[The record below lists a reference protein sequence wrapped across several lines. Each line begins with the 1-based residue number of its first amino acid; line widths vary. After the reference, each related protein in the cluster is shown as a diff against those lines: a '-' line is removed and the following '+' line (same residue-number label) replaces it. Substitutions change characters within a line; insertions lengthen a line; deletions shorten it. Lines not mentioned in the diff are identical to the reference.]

1 MIDIGSLY
9 TRIEADTSSLNKA
22 ETDIESFAKRAGKY
36 LAGIFTLNL
45 LKNTI
50 RDVTMAT
57 ARFDT
62 LGVVMEVVG
71 KNAGY
76 SAKETA
82 KYEQEL
88 RKTGISMTS
97 ARETLT
103 KMSQA
108 QIDLSKSSEL
118 ARIAQDAAVI
128 GNINSSEAFER
139 MIMGIRSGE
148 IEILRTIGLNVS
160 FQNSYVEMAASL
172 HKTTAELTESEKATA
187 RMNAVLAEGPKIAG
201 AYAGAME
208 TPMKKWLSLQ
218 RYVDDTKVKLG
229 VLFQP
234 AFGVLVDT
242 ITDGL
247 KKFGNVLNETNLK
260 AWGENIKGAVEGTIA
275 FLKTIHNLSNEFGT
289 PGIGQIAIIGAV
301 LTKFGPQAALATTAT
316 IVYGNAIQKHMVEAP
331 NHGVSALVA
340 LQRQYEVMIGL
351 RDKGDGSFLN
361 PGKLISDVKLI
372 ENEINRLKNQKQ
384 AWSLFPDP
392 GEAGRFAEEVKSKIS
407 DLEKALTDAKIKEAI
422 EESISDPWK
431 SAPREAAIAQR
442 AMETS
447 LKSFKDN
454 QARSLKTL
462 QDEYEKHADAIKKIS
477 DEIAQNQMSG
487 EELIRSLRQSGM
499 DDFSAWKDIKK
510 EAQEYEQA
518 AEKAAK
524 AGSFDEA
531 VKYADMAQER
541 FVKLNKEVKD
551 GDKTLVSTK
560 QGVAEAIAGVER
572 MIQLRDEALN
582 GSKQIEIDAANSV
595 IKESNFTVA
604 AQLFEDVKTKSNEII
619 TQTFPKM
626 GEAFDKAWQDG
637 ANSANVVF
645 TNIDQS
651 LNKTAT
657 KVSETLWAV
666 PKDAAAGIETEVRKI
681 GETWTNISETA
692 IKGSGASAKKQ
703 VEDVKWIG
711 KEVKL
716 IDGVWTNTW
725 DEATKAADASIKK
738 MLEGIEKV
746 KKSAAQ
752 IKIDQSF
759 SGSNYMAV
767 AGHMLGGAI
776 QALRFGG
783 QAIHAAAGQYF
794 PGYGGGDKIPIMGEA
809 GEVMIRKERQREV
822 GVGTTLAYNAG
833 DWKTVVQNLL
843 PKLRMGGPVMP
854 GFPRQAFAMGGPIQ
868 QVSQESTSESIR
880 KYFIAGS
887 PEPIIVRADNRNG
900 DRLFSEL
907 QRKFHRRS

>member
-9 TRIEADTSSLNKA
+9 TRIEADTSGLNKA
-22 ETDIESFAKRAGKY
+22 ETNIAAFAKRAAGY
-36 LAGIFTLNL
+36 FAGIASVAAIGAAI
-45 LKNTI
+45 KE
-50 RDVTMAT
+50 VTFAT

-76 SAKETA
+76 SAREMA

-187 RMNAVLAEGPKIAG
+187 RMNSVLAEGPKIAG

-218 RYVDDTKVKLG
+218 RYVDDIKVKLG

-234 AFGVLVDT
+234 AFGVLVDS

-260 AWGENIKGAVEGTIA
+260 GWGENIKSVLEGTIA
-275 FLKTIHNLSNEFGT
+275 FGKAIQDLSNALGT
-289 PGIGQIAIIGAV
+289 PGIGQLAIVGGV
-301 LTKFGPQAALATTAT
+301 LAKFGPQAAIAAAGVLTLNNELEKTQT
-316 IVYGNAIQKHMVEAP
+316 GSIQQGARAYKGFAENIQNLLDVAAGTRDFNTGRILTEVEKVERKIA
-331 NHGVSALVA
+331 G
-340 LQRQYEVMIGL
+340 
-351 RDKGDGSFLN
+351 
-361 PGKLISDVKLI
+361 
-372 ENEINRLKNQKQ
+372 LKNQK
-384 AWSLFPDP
+384 ATWSLFPDP
-392 GEAGRFAEEVKSKIS
+392 GEMERQASIVKAKIS
-407 DLEKALTDAKIKEAI
+407 ELEKSILDAKIKDAI
-422 EESISDPWK
+422 QESISDPWK

-442 AMETS
+442 AMENS

-524 AGSFDEA
+524 AGNFDEA

-541 FVKLNKEVKD
+541 FVKLNKEVKE

-572 MIQLRDEALN
+572 MIQLRDEALK

-604 AQLFEDVKTKSNEII
+604 AQLFEDVKTKSNEI
-619 TQTFPKM
+619 TMQTFPAM
-626 GEAFDKAWQDG
+626 GAAFDKAWKDG

-657 KVSETLWAV
+657 RISETLWAV
-666 PKDAAAGIETEVRKI
+666 PKDGAIGIETEVKKI
-681 GETWTNISETA
+681 GETWTNVSEGA
-692 IKGSGASAKKQ
+692 KKGSAETAKKQ
-703 VEDVKWIG
+703 VEDVKGVG
-711 KEVKL
+711 KEIKL
-716 IDGVWTNTW
+716 IDGFWTNVW
-725 DEATKAADASIKK
+725 EDAAKAADSAIDKMLSGIKK
-738 MLEGIEKV
+738 VQSEASK
-746 KKSAAQ
+746 
-752 IKIDQSF
+752 IKISEKAAG
-759 SGSNYMAV
+759 GSV
-767 AGHMLGGAI
+767 AGFFMGGAI
-776 QALRFGG
+776 QALRLGG
-783 QAIHAAAGQYF
+783 QAIHAAAGQHF

-880 KYFIAGS
+880 KYFIQGS
-887 PEPIIVRADNRNG
+887 PEPITVRADNRNG

>member
-9 TRIEADTSSLNKA
+9 TRIEADTSGLNKA
-22 ETDIESFAKRAGKY
+22 ETNIAAFAKRAAGY
-36 LAGIFTLNL
+36 FAGIASVAAVATAI
-45 LKNTI
+45 KE
-50 RDVTMAT
+50 VTFAT

-76 SAKETA
+76 SAREMA

-187 RMNAVLAEGPKIAG
+187 RMNSVLAEGPKIAG

-218 RYVDDTKVKLG
+218 RYIDDTKVKLG

-234 AFGVLVDT
+234 AFGVLVDS

-260 AWGENIKGAVEGTIA
+260 GWGENIKSVLEGTIA
-275 FLKTIHNLSNEFGT
+275 FGKAIQGLSNALGT
-289 PGIGQIAIIGAV
+289 PGIGQLAIVGGV
-301 LTKFGPQAALATTAT
+301 LAKFGPQAAIAAAGVLTLNNELEKTQT
-316 IVYGNAIQKHMVEAP
+316 GSIQQGARAYKGFAENIQNLLDVAAGTRDFNTGRILTEVEKVERKIA
-331 NHGVSALVA
+331 G
-340 LQRQYEVMIGL
+340 
-351 RDKGDGSFLN
+351 
-361 PGKLISDVKLI
+361 
-372 ENEINRLKNQKQ
+372 LKNQK
-384 AWSLFPDP
+384 ATWSLFPDP
-392 GEAGRFAEEVKSKIS
+392 GEIERQASVVKAKIS
-407 DLEKALTDAKIKEAI
+407 ELEKSILDAKIKDAI
-422 EESISDPWK
+422 QESISDPWK

-442 AMETS
+442 AMENS

-524 AGSFDEA
+524 AGNFDEA

-541 FVKLNKEVKD
+541 FVKLNKEVKE
-551 GDKTLVSTK
+551 GGKTLISTK
-560 QGVAEAIAGVER
+560 QGSAEAIAGVER
-572 MIQLRDEALN
+572 MIQLRDEALK

-604 AQLFEDVKTKSNEII
+604 AQLFEDVKTKSNEI
-619 TQTFPKM
+619 TMQTFPAM
-626 GEAFDKAWQDG
+626 GAAFDKAWKDG

-657 KVSETLWAV
+657 RISETLWAV
-666 PKDAAAGIETEVRKI
+666 PKDGAIGIETEVKKI
-681 GETWTNISETA
+681 GETWTNVSEGA
-692 IKGSGASAKKQ
+692 KKGSAETAKKQ
-703 VEDVKWIG
+703 VEDVKGVG
-711 KEVKL
+711 KEIKL
-716 IDGVWTNTW
+716 IDGVWTNVW
-725 DEATKAADASIKK
+725 EDAAKAADSAIDKMLTGIKK
-738 MLEGIEKV
+738 VQTEASRIKISE
-746 KKSAAQ
+746 KSAG
-752 IKIDQSF
+752 
-759 SGSNYMAV
+759 GSV
-767 AGHMLGGAI
+767 AGYMLGGAI

-783 QAIHAAAGQYF
+783 QAAHAAAGMYF
-794 PGYGGGDKIPIMGEA
+794 PGYGGGDQIPAVLEA
-809 GEVMIRKERQREV
+809 GEVVERKEAVRE
-822 GVGTTLAYNAG
+822 GGLDTALAFNNR

-843 PKLRMGGPVMP
+843 PKLRIGGPVMP
-854 GFPRQAFAMGGPIQ
+854 GFPRQAFAMGGPVQ

-887 PEPIIVRADNRNG
+887 PEPITVRADNRNG
-900 DRLFSEL
+900 ERIFAEL
-907 QRKFHRRS
+907 QKRYLRRS

>member
-9 TRIEADTSSLNKA
+9 TRIEADTSGLNKA
-22 ETDIESFAKRAGKY
+22 ETNIAAFAKRAAGY
-36 LAGIFTLNL
+36 FAGIASVAAIGAAI
-45 LKNTI
+45 KE
-50 RDVTMAT
+50 VTFAT

-76 SAKETA
+76 SAREMA

-187 RMNAVLAEGPKIAG
+187 RMNSVLAEGPKIAG

-218 RYVDDTKVKLG
+218 RYVDDIKVKLG

-234 AFGVLVDT
+234 AFGVLVDS

-260 AWGENIKGAVEGTIA
+260 GWGENIKSVLEGTIA
-275 FLKTIHNLSNEFGT
+275 FGKAIQDLSNALGT
-289 PGIGQIAIIGAV
+289 PGIGQLAIVGGV
-301 LTKFGPQAALATTAT
+301 LAKFGPQAAIAAAGVLTLNNELEKTQT
-316 IVYGNAIQKHMVEAP
+316 GSIQQGARAYKGFAENIQNLLDVAAGTRDFNTGRILTEVEKVERKIA
-331 NHGVSALVA
+331 G
-340 LQRQYEVMIGL
+340 
-351 RDKGDGSFLN
+351 
-361 PGKLISDVKLI
+361 
-372 ENEINRLKNQKQ
+372 LKNQK
-384 AWSLFPDP
+384 ATWSLFPDP
-392 GEAGRFAEEVKSKIS
+392 GEMERQASIVKAKIS
-407 DLEKALTDAKIKEAI
+407 ELEKSILDAKIKDAI
-422 EESISDPWK
+422 QESISDPWK

-442 AMETS
+442 AMENS

-454 QARSLKTL
+454 QTRSLKTL

-524 AGSFDEA
+524 AGNFDEA

-541 FVKLNKEVKD
+541 FVKLNKEVKE

-572 MIQLRDEALN
+572 MIQLRDEALK

-604 AQLFEDVKTKSNEII
+604 AQLFEDVKTKSNEI
-619 TQTFPKM
+619 TMQTFPAM
-626 GEAFDKAWQDG
+626 GAAFDKAWKDG

-681 GETWTNISETA
+681 GETWTNVSDTA
-692 IKGSGASAKKQ
+692 KKGSTENVKMQTADSKKIVDKVQ
-703 VEDVKWIG
+703 EVG
-711 KEVKL
+711 KGWE
-716 IDGVWTNTW
+716 GVW
-725 DEATKAADASIKK
+725 ESATKAAEASIDK
-738 MLEGIEKV
+738 MLDGIKKV
-746 KKSAAQ
+746 QTEASKIKISEKSAG
-752 IKIDQSF
+752 
-759 SGSNYMAV
+759 GSV
-767 AGHMLGGAI
+767 AGYMLGGTI

-783 QAIHAAAGQYF
+783 QAVHAAAGQYF

-887 PEPIIVRADNRNG
+887 PEPITVRADNRNG

>member
-9 TRIEADTSSLNKA
+9 TRIEADTSGLNKA
-22 ETDIESFAKRAGKY
+22 ETNIAAFAKRA
-36 LAGIFTLNL
+36 AGYFAAIASVSAVATAI
-45 LKNTI
+45 KE
-50 RDVTMAT
+50 VTFAT

-62 LGVVMEVVG
+62 LGVVMNVVG

-76 SAKETA
+76 SAGQMA

-108 QIDLSKSSEL
+108 QIDLTKSSEL

-148 IEILRTIGLNVS
+148 SEILRTIGLNVS

-201 AYAGAME
+201 AYAGAMD

-218 RYVDDTKVKLG
+218 RYIDDTKVKLG

-234 AFGVLVDT
+234 AFGVLVDS
-242 ITDGL
+242 ITEGL
-247 KKFGNVLNETNLK
+247 KKFGESLNDKNLK
-260 AWGENIKGAVEGTIA
+260 AWGENIKFVLEGTIA
-275 FLKTIHNLSNEFGT
+275 FGKAIQDLSNALGT
-289 PGIGQIAIIGAV
+289 PGIGQLVIVGGV
-301 LTKFGPQAALATTAT
+301 LARFGPQAAIAAAGVLTLNNELEKTQS
-316 IVYGNAIQKHMVEAP
+316 GSIQQGARAYKGFSESIQNLLDVAAGTRDFNTGKVLTEVE
-331 NHGVSALVA
+331 
-340 LQRQYEVMIGL
+340 
-351 RDKGDGSFLN
+351 K
-361 PGKLISDVKLI
+361 I
-372 ENEINRLKNQKQ
+372 ERKIAGLKNQK
-384 AWSLFPDP
+384 ASWSLFPDP
-392 GEAGRFAEEVKSKIS
+392 GETERQASAVQAQIS
-407 DLEKALTDAKIKEAI
+407 ELEKSILDAKIKDAI
-422 EESISDPWK
+422 QESISDPWK

-442 AMETS
+442 AMENS

-462 QDEYEKHADAIKKIS
+462 QDEYEKHAEAIKKIS

-487 EELIRSLRQSGM
+487 AELIRSLQQSGM

-524 AGSFDEA
+524 AGNFDEA
-531 VKYADMAQER
+531 IKYADKAQDR
-541 FVKLNKEVKD
+541 FVDLNKEVKN
-551 GDKTLVSTK
+551 GDQILVSQK

-572 MIQLRDEALN
+572 MIALRDQALK

-604 AQLFEDVKTKSNEII
+604 AQLFEDVKTKSNEI
-619 TQTFPKM
+619 TMQTFPAM
-626 GEAFDKAWQDG
+626 GAAFDKAWKDG

-657 KVSETLWAV
+657 RISETLWAV
-666 PKDAAAGIETEVRKI
+666 PKDGAAGIEAEVKKI
-681 GETWTNISETA
+681 GETWTNVSEGA
-692 IKGSGASAKKQ
+692 KKGSAEASKKQ
-703 VEDVKWIG
+703 GEDVKGVG
-711 KEVKL
+711 KEIKL
-716 IDGVWTNTW
+716 IDGVWTNVW
-725 DEATKAADASIKK
+725 ENATSAADASVSKMIAGIKRVQSEASK
-738 MLEGIEKV
+738 IEISEK
-746 KKSAAQ
+746 AAG
-752 IKIDQSF
+752 
-759 SGSNYMAV
+759 GSV
-767 AGHMLGGAI
+767 AGFFMGGAI

-783 QAIHAAAGQYF
+783 QAVHAAGGQYF

-822 GVGTTLAYNAG
+822 GVDTSLAYNRG

-843 PKLRMGGPVMP
+843 PKLRMGGPVMG
-854 GFPRQAFAMGGPIQ
+854 GFPRQALATGGSVQ
-868 QVSQESTSESIR
+868 QITQETSESVR
-880 KYFIAGS
+880 KYFIAGN
-887 PEPIIVRADNRNG
+887 PEPITVRADNRNG
-900 DRLFSEL
+900 ERIFAEL
-907 QRKFHRRS
+907 QKRYLRRS

>member
-9 TRIEADTSSLNKA
+9 TRIEADTSGLNKA
-22 ETDIESFAKRAGKY
+22 ETNIAAFAKRAAGY
-36 LAGIFTLNL
+36 FAGIASVAAIGAAI
-45 LKNTI
+45 KE
-50 RDVTMAT
+50 VTFAT

-76 SAKETA
+76 SAREMA

-187 RMNAVLAEGPKIAG
+187 RMNSVLAEGPKIAG

-218 RYVDDTKVKLG
+218 RYVDDIKVKLG

-234 AFGVLVDT
+234 AFGVLVDS

-260 AWGENIKGAVEGTIA
+260 GWGENIKSVLEGTIA
-275 FLKTIHNLSNEFGT
+275 FGKAIQDLSNALGT
-289 PGIGQIAIIGAV
+289 PGIGQLAIVGGV
-301 LTKFGPQAALATTAT
+301 LAKFGPQAAIAAAGVLTLNNELEKTQT
-316 IVYGNAIQKHMVEAP
+316 GSIQQGARAYKGFAENIQNLLDVAAGTRDFNTGRILTEVEKVERKIA
-331 NHGVSALVA
+331 G
-340 LQRQYEVMIGL
+340 
-351 RDKGDGSFLN
+351 
-361 PGKLISDVKLI
+361 
-372 ENEINRLKNQKQ
+372 LKNQK
-384 AWSLFPDP
+384 ATWSLFPDP
-392 GEAGRFAEEVKSKIS
+392 GEMERQASIVKAKIS
-407 DLEKALTDAKIKEAI
+407 ELEKSILDAKIKDAI
-422 EESISDPWK
+422 QESISDPWK

-442 AMETS
+442 AMENS

-524 AGSFDEA
+524 AGNFDEA

-541 FVKLNKEVKD
+541 FVKLNKEVKE

-572 MIQLRDEALN
+572 MIQLRDEALK

-604 AQLFEDVKTKSNEII
+604 AQLFEDVKTKSNEI
-619 TQTFPKM
+619 TMQTFPAM
-626 GEAFDKAWQDG
+626 GAAFDKAWKDG

-657 KVSETLWAV
+657 RISETLWAV
-666 PKDAAAGIETEVRKI
+666 PKDGAIGIETEVKKI
-681 GETWTNISETA
+681 GETWTNVSEGA
-692 IKGSGASAKKQ
+692 KKGSAETAKKQ
-703 VEDVKWIG
+703 VEDVKGVG
-711 KEVKL
+711 KEIKL
-716 IDGVWTNTW
+716 IDGVWTNVW
-725 DEATKAADASIKK
+725 EDAAKAADSAIDKMLTGIKK
-738 MLEGIEKV
+738 VQSEASK
-746 KKSAAQ
+746 
-752 IKIDQSF
+752 IKISEKAAG
-759 SGSNYMAV
+759 GSV
-767 AGHMLGGAI
+767 AGFFMGGAI
-776 QALRFGG
+776 QALRLGG

-887 PEPIIVRADNRNG
+887 PEPITVRADNRNG

>member
-1 MIDIGSLY
+1 MIDIVSLY
-9 TRIEADTSSLNKA
+9 TRIEADTSGLNKA
-22 ETDIESFAKRAGKY
+22 ETNIAAFAKRAAGY
-36 LAGIFTLNL
+36 FAGIASVAAIGAAI
-45 LKNTI
+45 KE
-50 RDVTMAT
+50 VTFAT

-76 SAKETA
+76 SAREMA

-187 RMNAVLAEGPKIAG
+187 RMNSVLAEGPKIAG

-218 RYVDDTKVKLG
+218 RYVDDIKVKLG

-234 AFGVLVDT
+234 AFGVLVDS

-260 AWGENIKGAVEGTIA
+260 GWGENIKSVLEGTIA
-275 FLKTIHNLSNEFGT
+275 FGKAIQDLSNALGT
-289 PGIGQIAIIGAV
+289 PGIGQLAIVGGV
-301 LTKFGPQAALATTAT
+301 LAKFGPQAAIAAAGVLTLNNELEKTQT
-316 IVYGNAIQKHMVEAP
+316 GSIQQGARAYKGFAENIQNLLDVAAGTRDFNTGRILTEVEKVERKIA
-331 NHGVSALVA
+331 G
-340 LQRQYEVMIGL
+340 
-351 RDKGDGSFLN
+351 
-361 PGKLISDVKLI
+361 
-372 ENEINRLKNQKQ
+372 LKNQK
-384 AWSLFPDP
+384 ATWSLFPDP
-392 GEAGRFAEEVKSKIS
+392 GEMERQASIVKAKIS
-407 DLEKALTDAKIKEAI
+407 ELEKSILDAKIKDAI
-422 EESISDPWK
+422 QESISDPWK

-442 AMETS
+442 AMENS

-454 QARSLKTL
+454 QTRSLKTL

-524 AGSFDEA
+524 AGNFDEA

-541 FVKLNKEVKD
+541 FVKLNKEVKE

-572 MIQLRDEALN
+572 MIQLRDEALK

-604 AQLFEDVKTKSNEII
+604 AQLFEDVKTKSNEI
-619 TQTFPKM
+619 TMQTFPAM
-626 GEAFDKAWQDG
+626 GAAFDKAWKDG

-681 GETWTNISETA
+681 GETWTNVSDTA
-692 IKGSGASAKKQ
+692 KKGSTENVKMQTADSKKIVDKVQ
-703 VEDVKWIG
+703 EVG
-711 KEVKL
+711 KGWE
-716 IDGVWTNTW
+716 GVW
-725 DEATKAADASIKK
+725 ESATKAAEASIDK
-738 MLEGIEKV
+738 MLDGIKKV
-746 KKSAAQ
+746 QTEASKIKISEKSAG
-752 IKIDQSF
+752 
-759 SGSNYMAV
+759 GSV
-767 AGHMLGGAI
+767 AGYMLGGTI

-783 QAIHAAAGQYF
+783 QAVHAAAGQYF

-887 PEPIIVRADNRNG
+887 PEPITVRADNRNG

>member
-9 TRIEADTSSLNKA
+9 TRIEADTSGLNKA
-22 ETDIESFAKRAGKY
+22 ETNIAAFAKRAAGY
-36 LAGIFTLNL
+36 FAGIASIAAIGAAI
-45 LKNTI
+45 K
-50 RDVTMAT
+50 DVTMLT
-57 ARFDT
+57 SRYDQM
-62 LGVVMEVVG
+62 GVVMEVVG

-76 SAKETA
+76 SAKQMSDYQQSLE
-82 KYEQEL
+82 
-88 RKTGISMTS
+88 KTGISMIA

-103 KMSQA
+103 KMAQA
-108 QIDLSKSSEL
+108 EIDLSKSTEL
-118 ARIAQDAAVI
+118 ARVAQDAAKI
-128 GNINSSEAFER
+128 GNINSSEAFQR
-139 MIMGIRSGE
+139 MIQGIQSGE
-148 IEILRTIGLNVS
+148 IEILRNIGLQVNFEQAYQSTAAALNKKKDALTNQERVMARANETLRAGALA
-160 FQNSYVEMAASL
+160 QGVYAASL
-172 HKTTAELTESEKATA
+172 NT
-187 RMNAVLAEGPKIAG
+187 VAG
-201 AYAGAME
+201 
-208 TPMKKWLSLQ
+208 KLSSMPRLIENI
-218 RYVDDTKVKLG
+218 KVKSG
-229 VLFQP
+229 AVFQP
-234 AFGVLVDT
+234 AFLV
-242 ITDGL
+242 
-247 KKFGNVLNETNLK
+247 VLNEIKKGLDDFDKSLNPEK
-260 AWGENIKGAVEGTIA
+260 IKIWAENIKGAVEGTIT
-275 FLKTIHNLSNEFGT
+275 FFKTIHNLSNEFGT

-422 EESISDPWK
+422 QESISDPWK

-442 AMETS
+442 AMENS

-524 AGSFDEA
+524 AGNFDEA

-541 FVKLNKEVKD
+541 FVKLNKEVKE

-572 MIQLRDEALN
+572 MIQLRDEALK

-604 AQLFEDVKTKSNEII
+604 AQLFEDVKTKSNEI
-619 TQTFPKM
+619 TMQTFPAM
-626 GEAFDKAWQDG
+626 GAAFDKAWKDG

-681 GETWTNISETA
+681 GDTWTNISEDA
-692 IKGSGASAKKQ
+692 KKGSADNVKIQTADSKKIVDKVQ
-703 VEDVKWIG
+703 EVG
-711 KEVKL
+711 KGWE
-716 IDGVWTNTW
+716 GVWESATN
-725 DEATKAADASIKK
+725 AAEASINK
-738 MLEGIEKV
+738 MLDGIKKV
-746 KKSAAQ
+746 QTEASKIKISEKSAG
-752 IKIDQSF
+752 
-759 SGSNYMAV
+759 GSV
-767 AGHMLGGAI
+767 AGYMLGGAI

-783 QAIHAAAGQYF
+783 QAVHAAAGQYF

-887 PEPIIVRADNRNG
+887 PEPITVRADNRNG
-900 DRLFSEL
+900 ERIFAEL
-907 QRKFHRRS
+907 QKRYLRRS

>member
-9 TRIEADTSSLNKA
+9 TRIEADTSGLNKA
-22 ETDIESFAKRAGKY
+22 ETNIAAFAKRAAGY
-36 LAGIFTLNL
+36 FAGIASVAAIGAAI
-45 LKNTI
+45 KE
-50 RDVTMAT
+50 VTFAT

-76 SAKETA
+76 SAREMA

-139 MIMGIRSGE
+139 MILGIRSGE

-187 RMNAVLAEGPKIAG
+187 RMNSVLAEGPKIAG

-234 AFGVLVDT
+234 AFGVLVDS

-260 AWGENIKGAVEGTIA
+260 GWGENIKSVLEGTIA
-275 FLKTIHNLSNEFGT
+275 FGKAIQDLSNALGT
-289 PGIGQIAIIGAV
+289 PGIGQLAIVGGV
-301 LTKFGPQAALATTAT
+301 LAKFGPQAAIAAAGVLTLNNELEKTQT
-316 IVYGNAIQKHMVEAP
+316 GSIQQGARAYKGFAENIQNLLDVAAGTRDFNTGRILTEVEKVERKIA
-331 NHGVSALVA
+331 G
-340 LQRQYEVMIGL
+340 
-351 RDKGDGSFLN
+351 
-361 PGKLISDVKLI
+361 
-372 ENEINRLKNQKQ
+372 LKNQK
-384 AWSLFPDP
+384 ATWSLFPDP
-392 GEAGRFAEEVKSKIS
+392 GEMERQASVVKAKIS
-407 DLEKALTDAKIKEAI
+407 ELEKSILDAKIKDAI
-422 EESISDPWK
+422 QESISDPWK

-442 AMETS
+442 AMENS

-524 AGSFDEA
+524 AGNFDEA

-541 FVKLNKEVKD
+541 FVKLNKEVKE

-572 MIQLRDEALN
+572 MIQLRDEALK

-604 AQLFEDVKTKSNEII
+604 AQLFEDVKTKSNEI
-619 TQTFPKM
+619 TMQTFPAM
-626 GEAFDKAWQDG
+626 GAAFDKAWKDG

-657 KVSETLWAV
+657 RISETLWAV
-666 PKDAAAGIETEVRKI
+666 PKDGAIGIETEVKKI
-681 GETWTNISETA
+681 GETWTNVSEGA
-692 IKGSGASAKKQ
+692 KKGSAETAKKQ
-703 VEDVKWIG
+703 VEDVKGVG
-711 KEVKL
+711 KEIKL
-716 IDGVWTNTW
+716 IDGVWTNVW
-725 DEATKAADASIKK
+725 EDAAKAADSAIDKMLTGIKK
-738 MLEGIEKV
+738 VQSEASK
-746 KKSAAQ
+746 
-752 IKIDQSF
+752 IKISEKAAG
-759 SGSNYMAV
+759 GSV
-767 AGHMLGGAI
+767 AGFFMGGAI
-776 QALRFGG
+776 QALRLGG

-887 PEPIIVRADNRNG
+887 PEPITVRADNRNG
-900 DRLFSEL
+900 ERIFAEL
-907 QRKFHRRS
+907 QKRYLRRS

>member
-9 TRIEADTSSLNKA
+9 TRIEADTSGLNKA
-22 ETDIESFAKRAGKY
+22 ETNIAAFAKRAAGY
-36 LAGIFTLNL
+36 FAGIASVAAIGAAI
-45 LKNTI
+45 KE
-50 RDVTMAT
+50 VTFAT

-76 SAKETA
+76 SAREMA

-139 MIMGIRSGE
+139 MILGIRSGE

-187 RMNAVLAEGPKIAG
+187 RMNSVLAEGPKIAG

-234 AFGVLVDT
+234 AFGVLVDS

-260 AWGENIKGAVEGTIA
+260 GWGENIKSVLEGTIA
-275 FLKTIHNLSNEFGT
+275 FGKAIQDLSNALGT
-289 PGIGQIAIIGAV
+289 PGIGQLAIVGGV
-301 LTKFGPQAALATTAT
+301 LAKFGPQAAIAAAGVLTLNNELEKTQT
-316 IVYGNAIQKHMVEAP
+316 GSIQQGARAYKGFAENIQNLLDVAAGTRDFNTGRILTEVEKVERKIA
-331 NHGVSALVA
+331 G
-340 LQRQYEVMIGL
+340 
-351 RDKGDGSFLN
+351 
-361 PGKLISDVKLI
+361 
-372 ENEINRLKNQKQ
+372 LKNQK
-384 AWSLFPDP
+384 ATWSLFPDP
-392 GEAGRFAEEVKSKIS
+392 GEMERQASIVKAKIS
-407 DLEKALTDAKIKEAI
+407 ELEKSILDAKIKDAI
-422 EESISDPWK
+422 QESISDPWK

-442 AMETS
+442 AMENS

-524 AGSFDEA
+524 AGNFDEA

-541 FVKLNKEVKD
+541 FVKLNKEVKE

-572 MIQLRDEALN
+572 MIQLRDEALK

-604 AQLFEDVKTKSNEII
+604 AQLFEDVKTKSNEI
-619 TQTFPKM
+619 TMQTFPAM
-626 GEAFDKAWQDG
+626 GAAFDKAWKDG

-657 KVSETLWAV
+657 RISETLWAV
-666 PKDAAAGIETEVRKI
+666 PKDGAIGIETEVKKI
-681 GETWTNISETA
+681 GETWTNVSEGA
-692 IKGSGASAKKQ
+692 KKGSAETAKKQ
-703 VEDVKWIG
+703 VEDVKGVG
-711 KEVKL
+711 KEIKL
-716 IDGVWTNTW
+716 IDGVWTNVW
-725 DEATKAADASIKK
+725 EDAAKAADSAIDKMLTGIKK
-738 MLEGIEKV
+738 VQSEASK
-746 KKSAAQ
+746 
-752 IKIDQSF
+752 IKISEKAAG
-759 SGSNYMAV
+759 GSV
-767 AGHMLGGAI
+767 AGFFMGGAI
-776 QALRFGG
+776 QALRLGG

-887 PEPIIVRADNRNG
+887 PEPITVRADNRNG
-900 DRLFSEL
+900 ERIFAEL
-907 QRKFHRRS
+907 QKRYLRRS